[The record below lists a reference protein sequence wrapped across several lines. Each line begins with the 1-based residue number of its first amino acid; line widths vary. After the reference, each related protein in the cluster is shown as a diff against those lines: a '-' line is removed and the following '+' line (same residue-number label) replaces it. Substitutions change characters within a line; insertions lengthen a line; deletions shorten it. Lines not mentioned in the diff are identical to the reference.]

1 MKVRAIVKQ
10 NKSSI
15 LVLVVKIRVSRT
27 CTIRIVNN
35 SSFFNLISLPI
46 KRLDQI
52 QEEMFMK
59 HLLVINNFRRQEE

>member
-35 SSFFNLISLPI
+35 SSFFNLISLPSR
-46 KRLDQI
+46 RLDLEVKMSI
-52 QEEMFMK
+52 RRPT
-59 HLLVINNFRRQEE
+59 HINNYLK